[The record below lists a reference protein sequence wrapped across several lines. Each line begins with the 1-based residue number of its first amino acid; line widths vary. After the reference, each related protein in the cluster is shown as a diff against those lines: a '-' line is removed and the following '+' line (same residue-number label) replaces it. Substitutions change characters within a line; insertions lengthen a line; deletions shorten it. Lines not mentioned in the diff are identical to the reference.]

1 MTPHNGARKG
11 AFLILFAAVLW
22 GTTGTAQTFL
32 PASVS
37 SLSLG
42 AARLAISSLALVTIV
57 LLRGGFH
64 LTAAWSWRLAFLAGA
79 GIAISQLSFLSGVRL
94 TGVAV
99 GTMVAMGSAPI
110 FSGLMDAFLQKEHF
124 SRSWYLAT
132 LLSVSGILLLAL
144 SFSTDLK
151 TNPLGILLTMLSGF
165 SYVVM
170 MSANKRLLASHP
182 PLTVLAVDSSIAVLL
197 VFPLFFTLD
206 FSWLATPMGLGVAL
220 YLGLITSALTHII
233 FAHGL
238 QIVSV
243 HNAATLTLAEPL
255 TAALLGILV
264 VGEQLNLTTFLGMAL
279 IFSGL
284 LILTLYSPRR

>member
-1 MTPHNGARKG
+1 MTPANGARKG
-11 AFLILFAAVLW
+11 ALLILLSAVLW
-22 GTTGTAQTFL
+22 GTVGTVQTFL
-32 PASVS
+32 PPSVS

-42 AARLAISSLALVTIV
+42 AVRLAISSLALVTIV
-57 LLRGGFH
+57 MLRGGFH
-64 LTAAWSWRLAFLAGA
+64 LTAAWSWKLAFLAAA
-79 GIAISQLSFLSGVRL
+79 GLAISQLAFLSGIRL

-99 GTMVAMGSAPI
+99 GTMVSMGSAPI
-110 FSGLMDAFLQKEHF
+110 FSALFDAFLQKEKF

-144 SFSTDLK
+144 GGTDEVQI
-151 TNPLGILLTMLSGF
+151 NPLGILLTLLSGF
-165 SYVVM
+165 SYTVM
-170 MSANKRLLASHP
+170 TLANKRLLASHP
-182 PLTVLAVDSSIAVLL
+182 PFTVLAVDSSIAVLL
-197 VFPLFFTLD
+197 ISPLFFTAD
-206 FSWLATPMGLGVAL
+206 FSWLATPMGLGIAL
-220 YLGLITSALTHII
+220 YLGLVTSALTHII
-233 FAHGL
+233 FAYGL

-264 VGEQLNLTTFLGMAL
+264 VGEQLNPAAFLGMAL